1 MNRTIRSRSLWP
13 LAVCLV
19 AVTMSVFAFR
29 AGANAMQSAKPITLG
44 VINIE
49 KVINSLEELNVQQS
63 RLDNL
68 VTRRSKI
75 VDDMAAQV
83 KKVQDEIKLLPEN
96 SAQRAAKILEL
107 QELTIKLRLEGEVA
121 YSVIDAQKGEI
132 YAELFRKIS
141 DASMRFA
148 QRNGY
153 DMVLSSDAIAQT
165 PQQGTEQ
172 QIKAFIVSRRVIF
185 ASDQIDVTD
194 QLITMMNN
202 EYKAAAGGGGGGGAA
217 RPAASAPAA
226 KKGP

>member
-1 MNRTIRSRSLWP
+1 MNETIRRRSLWP

-19 AVTMSVFAFR
+19 AVAMSAFAFR
-29 AGANAMQSAKPITLG
+29 AGANAVQTAKPLTMG

-68 VTRRSKI
+68 VSLRRKT

-96 SAQRAAKILEL
+96 SSQRASKILEL

-121 YSVIDAQKGEI
+121 FSVIDMQKGEI
-132 YAELFRKIS
+132 YADLFRKIS
-141 DASMRFA
+141 DASKRFA

-185 ASDQIDVTD
+185 ASDAIDVTD

-202 EYKAAAGGGGGGGAA
+202 EYKAGANGA
-217 RPAASAPAA
+217 
-226 KKGP
+226 KGP

>member
-1 MNRTIRSRSLWP
+1 MNASIRRRSLWP

-19 AVTMSVFAFR
+19 AVAMSAFAFR
-29 AGANAMQSAKPITLG
+29 AGAQATNSAKPVTLG

-68 VTRRSKI
+68 VTVRRKT

-83 KKVQDEIKLLPEN
+83 KKVQDELKLMPEN
-96 SAQRAAKILEL
+96 AAQRQAKLLEL
-107 QELTIKLRLEGEVA
+107 QELTFKLRVEGEVA
-121 YSVIDAQKGEI
+121 FSIIDAQKGEI
-132 YAELFRKIS
+132 YADLFEKIT
-141 DASMRFA
+141 DASQRFA

-185 ASDQIDVTD
+185 ASDAIDVTD

-202 EYKAAAGGGGGGGAA
+202 EYKAGANAANGTK
-217 RPAASAPAA
+217 PASSGS
-226 KKGP
+226 KGP